1 MWPPRSPDLN
11 SCDFYL
17 RGYLRSVVY
26 YPLPKT
32 LEDLKTNIKERN
44 KKVSKNI
51 LNSVFLDFEK
61 ICNLIIIAEVGHIE
75 DK

>member
-17 RGYLRSVVY
+17 RGYLRLVVY

-61 ICNLIIIAEVGHIE
+61 ICNLIITAEVGHIE